1 MTKAEVTNLF
11 KKVRAQKRA
20 VLTEVEAKQVLSA
33 YGIPVAKGILAT
45 KKEDAQK
52 AAQKIGYPI
61 VMKVVSPDIVHKTEA
76 GAVAVGLKTN
86 EEVLQA
92 FDTLQKNARAYKKG
106 AKIHGVLIQEMASG
120 REIIIGSIKDA
131 QFGPTI
137 MFGIGGV
144 LVEVMRDVAF
154 RVVPISKF
162 DAAEMIHEVKG
173 YKILQQFRGQKPINE
188 NTILNILLKVSQ
200 LISENPQIKELD
212 INPLFAN
219 EKEAKAA
226 DARIILE

>member
-1 MTKAEVTNLF
+1 MSKAEVTNLF

-20 VLTEVEAKQVLSA
+20 VLTEVEAKQVLSV
-33 YGIPVAKGILAT
+33 YWIPITKGLLVT
-45 KKEDAQK
+45 KKEDAIK
-52 AAQKIGYPI
+52 AAQKIGFPL
-61 VMKVVSPDIVHKTEA
+61 VMKVVSPDIIHKTEA
-76 GAVAVGLKTN
+76 GAVAVGLKTI

-92 FDTLQKNARAYKKG
+92 FETLQKNARAYKKG

-120 REIIIGSIKDA
+120 REIIMGSTKDA

-173 YKILQQFRGQKPINE
+173 YKILQGVRGQKPISE
-188 NTILNILLKVSQ
+188 NAILTILLKVSQ

-212 INPLFAN
+212 INPLFVN